1 MTTEPTCSGSR
12 APSQGRRSRIHR
24 TLVPLALALTV
35 AAGGCTPARS
45 PVDQA
50 ADMERAQ
57 CAPDV
62 PEAALTPIVKPTAV
76 ESVEPLYD
84 VRRVPAQG
92 GARTDAAEEDFG
104 HQEDA
109 GAVVHLRNVGGVTAE
124 WLDRALQCH
133 EARLVLGRIPAITND
148 PFSLPGGMVAI
159 EVQPTQGNT
168 GFRVTA
174 RGHDQDDARAI
185 LARARAYA
193 QAPR

>member
-1 MTTEPTCSGSR
+1 MTTEPTPSGAAR
-12 APSQGRRSRIHR
+12 AHAGRSRILR
-24 TLVPLALALTV
+24 ALVTLPFALTV
-35 AAGGCTPARS
+35 AAAGCAPARS
-45 PVDQA
+45 PADQA

-62 PEAALTPIVKPTAV
+62 PEGSLAPMVGPSAV

-92 GARTDAAEEDFG
+92 GGRTDAAEEDFG
-104 HQEDA
+104 HREDA
-109 GAVVHLRNVGGVTAE
+109 GAVIHLRNVGGVTAE

-133 EARLVLGRIPAITND
+133 EARLMLGRIPEIAND

-159 EVQPTQGNT
+159 EVQPAQGNS

-174 RGHDQDDARAI
+174 RGHNQDDAHAI